1 MHLLG
6 FKKLKKVEGNI
17 SVLFKGRGSGK
28 TEGELLLVDHETN
41 VVNSVFEDQAE
52 SKLERDLD
60 AIMSDQDLQKKY
72 RNEKFD
78 MEPELDRKG

>member
-28 TEGELLLVDHETN
+28 SEGELLLVDHDA
-41 VVNSVFEDQAE
+41 NSVTSIF
-52 SKLERDLD
+52 
-60 AIMSDQDLQKKY
+60 QD
-72 RNEKFD
+72 
-78 MEPELDRKG
+78 